1 MTIGVWVGTS
11 GTTNADPTNSPM
23 PATPR
28 KTASPYEP
36 SSAKLNAIKQNRR
49 RKAAGRGGSMSSV
62 RYYDWITHFG
72 RRTPDKIAAIDLA
85 SERRLSYAQF
95 DARISRLATH
105 LRDTLK
111 VTRGDR
117 VAVLAL
123 NTTDTLEVQFACGR
137 IGAVFL
143 PLNTRLTVPELQFI
157 VGDA

>member
-1 MTIGVWVGTS
+1 VEE
-11 GTTNADPTNSPM
+11 A
-23 PATPR
+23 
-28 KTASPYEP
+28 
-36 SSAKLNAIKQNRR
+36 L
-49 RKAAGRGGSMSSV
+49 SV
-62 RYYDWITHFG
+62 RHYDWIAHFG

-111 VTRGDR
+111 VARGDR

-143 PLNTRLTVPELQFI
+143 PLNTRLTVRRRSGRGRADGRKALQRRI
-157 VGDA
+157 RAAARPRRIL